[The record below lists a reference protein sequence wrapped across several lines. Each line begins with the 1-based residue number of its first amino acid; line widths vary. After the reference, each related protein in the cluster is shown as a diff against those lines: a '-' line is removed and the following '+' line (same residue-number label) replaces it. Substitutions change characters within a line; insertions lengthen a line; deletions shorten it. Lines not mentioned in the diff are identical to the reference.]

1 MIVPEQVAVLL
12 RALVYAGAIA
22 TAGAMLFQASFTQAA
37 RAVAP
42 VLRRQILIGFL
53 LLLVVEPL
61 RYGIFQ
67 LAIAD
72 GDWTLA
78 FGPDLR
84 WMGMLTPIGQAAA
97 VRLIA
102 AAVIVA
108 AGLRWAPIGL
118 TAAFV
123 VIGSFLLEGHTA
135 ASEGRLLVAPLLFVH
150 LTAVHWWLGALFPLI
165 AVTRRVEP
173 AAAVATIELFG
184 GRAILVVG
192 GLLAAGLLLVLLLT
206 GGAVRLDS
214 AYQQRLA
221 DQAHTRRPALVDCR
235 RQQAAPDAAAPPRL
249 CPGCGAPA
257 RLHPCGDRRGRPHPL
272 RLRLARRHRPR
283 HLAR

>member
-53 LLLVVEPL
+53 LLLIVEPL

-108 AGLRWAPIGL
+108 AGLRCAPIGL

-173 AAAVATIELFG
+173 AAAVATVELFG

-214 AYQQRLA
+214 AYQQRLLIKLTLVA
-221 DQAHTRRPALVDCR
+221 LLLSIAAVNKLRLTPLLRRDYAL
-235 RQQAAPDAAAPPRL
+235 
-249 CPGCGAPA
+249 GAA
-257 RLHPCGDRRGRPHPL
+257 RLRASIRVEIAVAALILCASAWLVATGPDT
-272 RLRLARRHRPR
+272 
-283 HLAR
+283 